1 MRKTISSIIAIILGV
16 ACGGTSPPAIAIPS
30 VAPAER
36 VTTPLAPDAA
46 PTVRTAEQRAR
57 DDARSGLANA
67 ILDAYGNYSPRFSHD
82 RKQVLFASNRDGNR
96 QYYLAD
102 VLHPSVPPVAL
113 THGPERAAGGVLT
126 RDGRSALF
134 LRDVGADENYRIF
147 KVDLDGKNEK
157 CLTPG
162 PVLRRSPPIEPTGKP
177 GTIVYWQRDVKSP
190 QTGVVVHA
198 IEGDPKVVYTDPSP
212 TTIADVTGDA
222 RHALLL
228 RRYSS
233 SDYVLFDLDLGEKS
247 ELRRLYP
254 PDGRKASVHGAAYSP
269 DGKRAY
275 VGADDGA
282 AGEFL
287 YVIDVKSAKIA
298 GEYRQSEP
306 ETASVASV
314 SVSPRGDRVA
324 IVVDAGDHAEARILD
339 AKSLRIERRVD
350 APLGSITLTS
360 FSDDGSRI
368 AAALSTPET
377 PPDIVAIDPATG
389 AIEPLRDDKR
399 SGLDQLEAME
409 TSVVT
414 VRAFDGLAIPI
425 IVHRRKTPSGQP
437 ASEKRVPV
445 IVAFHGGPADSAS
458 VGWDG
463 FARFF
468 TALGYAYVEPNVRG
482 STGYGHAFEMADNRE
497 KRKDWLKDLET
508 VNAWTRSQSWA
519 DSTRIVAMGG
529 SYGGYTVLMALS
541 RQPTLWRAGVEYV
554 GIANLLTFLKSTSQ
568 WLRAVWVDEFG
579 DLDKDVPLLTEFSPL
594 HEVDHI
600 VAPLYVY
607 AGQNDPRVPREESDQ
622 VVLALRRRDVPVE
635 YQVATNEG
643 HSLAHRENRV
653 EFMTR
658 VARFLEDNLQ

>member
-1 MRKTISSIIAIILGV
+1 MRKTLFSILVVIVLVGCGRGSPRAVARPRVTPAEIA
-16 ACGGTSPPAIAIPS
+16 ATPPA
-30 VAPAER
+30 V
-36 VTTPLAPDAA
+36 DAQ
-46 PTVRTAEQRAR
+46 PTLRTAEQRAR
-57 DDARSGLANA
+57 DDTRSPLANA
-67 ILDAYGNYSPRFSHD
+67 ILDAYGNYGPRLSHD
-82 RKQVLFASNRDGNR
+82 RKQVLFASSRDGNR

-102 VLHPSVPPVAL
+102 VLKPSAPPIAL
-113 THGPERAAGGVLT
+113 THGPERAAGGVLM
-126 RDGRSALF
+126 RDGKSVLF

-147 KVDLDGKNEK
+147 KVDLDGKNET

-162 PVLRRSPPIEPTGKP
+162 PALRRSPPIEAKGKP
-177 GTIVYWQRDVKSP
+177 GTILYWQRDVKSP
-190 QTGVVVHA
+190 ETGIVMQTIGG
-198 IEGDPKVVYTDPSP
+198 EPKVVYTDPSP

-233 SDYVLFDLDLGEKS
+233 SDYVLFELDLGEKS

-254 PDGRKASVHGAAYSP
+254 TDGKKASVHAAAYSP

-282 AGEFL
+282 SGEYL
-287 YVIDVKSAKIA
+287 YAIDVKSGKASA
-298 GEYRQSEP
+298 EVRQSEP

-314 SVSPRGDRVA
+314 IASPRGDRLA
-324 IVVDAGDHAEARILD
+324 IVVDAGDHAEARIVD
-339 AKSLRIERRVD
+339 AKSLNTERRVG

-368 AAALSTPET
+368 GATIGTPDT
-377 PPDIVAIDPATG
+377 PPDIALIDSTTG
-389 AIEPLRDDKR
+389 AIEPLRDDRR
-399 SGLDQLEAME
+399 SGLGQLEPMD
-409 TSVVT
+409 TSIVT
-414 VRAFDGLAIPI
+414 VKAFDGLGIPI
-425 IVHRRKTPSGQP
+425 IVHRPIATTGWSS
-437 ASEKRVPV
+437 SEKRLPV

-468 TALGYAYVEPNVRG
+468 TALGYAYLEPNVRG

-508 VNAWTRSQSWA
+508 VNTWTRSQRWA
-519 DSTRIVAMGG
+519 DPGRVIAMGG
-529 SYGGYTVLMALS
+529 SYGGYSVLMALS

-554 GIANLLTFLKSTSQ
+554 GIANLLTFLKSTTQ

-579 DLDKDVPLLTEFSPL
+579 DLDKDVALLAEFSPL
-594 HEVDHI
+594 RDVDHI

-622 VVLALRRRDVPVE
+622 VVLALRRRSVPVE
-635 YQVATNEG
+635 YQVAPNEG

-658 VARFLEDNLQ
+658 VARFLEDNLK